1 MENIFTEIYKRNW
14 WGDKDTRSGTGSN
27 LIQTK
32 LIIESIPNILK
43 EYKISTILDI
53 PCGDFYW
60 MNNINLNRINYIG
73 ADIVKELIELN
84 TRKYESFNISFKKL
98 NLIEDE
104 LPKVDLIFCRD
115 CLVHFSFEY
124 IHKSIINICNSQSK
138 YFMTTTFIEREKN
151 VDIETGQWR
160 PINFETYPFH
170 FPEPRRIINEGCT
183 ENNNIYSDKSLGLW
197 DINDIRLLDY
207 KLYER

>member
-1 MENIFTEIYKRNW
+1 MENIFIEIYNKNY
-14 WGDKDTRSGTGSN
+14 WGDKDTISGTGSN

-60 MNNINLNRINYIG
+60 MNNVNLNGINYIG
-73 ADIVKELIELN
+73 ADIVKELIEVN

-115 CLVHFSFEY
+115 CLVHFSFENIY
-124 IHKSIINICNSQSK
+124 KSITNICNSHSK

-170 FPEPRRIINEGCT
+170 FPEPRKIINEGCT

>member
-1 MENIFTEIYKRNW
+1 
-14 WGDKDTRSGTGSN
+14 
-27 LIQTK
+27 
-32 LIIESIPNILK
+32 
-43 EYKISTILDI
+43 
-53 PCGDFYW
+53 
-60 MNNINLNRINYIG
+60 MNNVNLNGINYIG
-73 ADIVKELIELN
+73 ADIVKELIEAN

-115 CLVHFSFEY
+115 CLVHFSFKNIY
-124 IHKSIINICNSQSK
+124 KSSTNICNSHSK

-151 VDIETGQWR
+151 VDIETGLWR

-170 FPEPRRIINEGCT
+170 FPKPIKIINEGCT

>member
-27 LIQTK
+27 LMQTK
-32 LIIESIPNILK
+32 SIIESIPNILK

-60 MNNINLNRINYIG
+60 MNNINLNGINYIG

-84 TRKYESFNISFKKL
+84 TGKYESLNISFKKL

-115 CLVHFSFEY
+115 CLVHFSFENIY
-124 IHKSIINICNSQSK
+124 KSIINICNSQSK
-138 YFMTTTFIEREKN
+138 YFMTTTFIKIEKN

-160 PINFETYPFH
+160 PINFETHPFH
-170 FPEPRRIINEGCT
+170 FPKPIKIINEGCT

-197 DINDIRLLDY
+197 NINDIRLLNY
-207 KLYER
+207 KSYER